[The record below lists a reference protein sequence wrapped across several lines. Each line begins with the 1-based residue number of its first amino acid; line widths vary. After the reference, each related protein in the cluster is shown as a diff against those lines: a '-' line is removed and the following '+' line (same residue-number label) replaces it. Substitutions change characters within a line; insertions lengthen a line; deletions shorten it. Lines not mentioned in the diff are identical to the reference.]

1 MVKARTV
8 ILLAVWVVIAAAP
21 CRAQDHTGLFE
32 ALSRAY
38 AKAAATIAPAVVRIE
53 VARIPEP
60 APPSHP
66 PKVKKSPEPAKPG
79 KTPKVNKMGMPR
91 QIQERFQ
98 ENRLYKRRPAG
109 GTSGVII
116 SPEGHILTCC
126 YNVSGRVKSVTVV
139 LADGRRFPARILGRD
154 EDRDISLLKIEADN
168 LPAATMR
175 KDLTVR
181 PGQFCVAVGRGME
194 ASSYTLTTGIVSARH
209 RYRDKAFQ
217 ISARVNFGNSGGAVV
232 DIKGRLLGIVTHV
245 SHRPPG
251 SRTGLNTG
259 VGLATPMARVADVLD
274 RLKKGEVILLFRGPF
289 LGIRF
294 DQTYRDRDKGVKIE
308 YVYQTLPSAKAGLE
322 SGDIIIMFNN
332 IEIRNR
338 MDLVFAIQQCDVNQ
352 RVGFTVIRTVD
363 GVEKT
368 LDLWAVLT
376 LRPSEEALTKLSAE
390 YNAWKKAQNK

>member
-21 CRAQDHTGLFE
+21 CRAQDNTGLFE

-53 VARIPEP
+53 VKRGPEP
-60 APPSHP
+60 ARPGRPSQVRGMSLP
-66 PKVKKSPEPAKPG
+66 TKVLD
-79 KTPKVNKMGMPR
+79 
-91 QIQERFQ
+91 RFV
-98 ENRLYKRRPAG
+98 ENRRYRHRPAG

-116 SPEGHILTCC
+116 SPEGHILTCW
-126 YNVSGRVKSVTVV
+126 YNVSGKVESVAVV

-217 ISARVNFGNSGGAVV
+217 ISARVNYGNAGGAVA

-245 SHRPPG
+245 SHLPPG
-251 SRTGLNTG
+251 NRIGLNTG

-274 RLKKGEVILLFRGPF
+274 RLKKGEVILRFRGPF

-308 YVYQTLPSAKAGLE
+308 YVYQTLPSAKAGLK

-352 RVGFTVIRTVD
+352 RVGFTVIRIVD

-390 YNAWKKAQNK
+390 YDAWKKAQNK